1 MAGDIDM
8 GHARALLPLD
18 GAAQVGLA
26 NQIAARGHSVREVE
40 KMVAHLL
47 NPKAATPAPAPDRD
61 ILRLEEEIADRLGA
75 TVKIKANKKGV
86 GAVTIQFGSLD
97 QLDGLLD
104 KLR

>member
-26 NQIAARGHSVREVE
+26 NLIAARGLSVREAE
-40 KMVAHLL
+40 RLAQQAL
-47 NPKAATPAPAPDRD
+47 NPKSKLPAPPPSRD
-61 ILRLEEEIADRLGA
+61 LLRLEEEIADRLGA
-75 TVKIKANKKGV
+75 TVKIKANKKGA
-86 GAVTIQFGSLD
+86 GAVTIQFGDLD
-97 QLDGLLD
+97 QLEGLLD